1 MHKRTATATA
11 ILLFFVTLLMTSCV
25 EAVKESQK
33 IILENQK
40 PPLEGKFFPIE
51 SQGIR
56 LFLPKEFKK
65 LSKSEY
71 LERIDTIEDS
81 LTVGLE
87 NERLRNL
94 YRSGHEI
101 FLFQH
106 ISSGSILS
114 MIPTDYF
121 KFNKADAQII
131 LNQIRYTHDEINALT
146 GVIFNKQEA
155 RFFETKEAQVFK
167 AIYQVIIPETAA
179 EFNKQVYFVS
189 FNKKSFAL
197 TLETP
202 FVVDF
207 DPYLEKIRIL

>member
-1 MHKRTATATA
+1 MYKK
-11 ILLFFVTLLMTSCV
+11 IYFLIVLLISTSTLFSCL

-33 IILENQK
+33 VILESQK
-40 PPLEGKFFPIE
+40 PALEGKFFPIE

-65 LSKSEY
+65 LTKAEY
-71 LERIDTIEDS
+71 LELVDETEDS
-81 LTVGLE
+81 LNVDIE
-87 NERLRNL
+87 KERLAKL
-94 YRSGHEI
+94 YQSGHDI

-106 ISSGSILS
+106 TTSGSILS
-114 MIPTDYF
+114 LVPTEYF
-121 KFNKADAQII
+121 KFNKADAQML
-131 LNQIRYTHDEINALT
+131 LNQIRYSHDQVNAQT
-146 GVIFNKQEA
+146 GMLFNKQEA
-155 RFFETKEAQVFK
+155 RFFETKEAQIFK
-167 AIYQVIIPETAA
+167 AIYKVIVPKN
-179 EFNKQVYFVS
+179 EFEFHKQVYFVS